1 MPGAAKPA
9 GLCQSRAA
17 PHPEQAEMLRR
28 RHACLL
34 PLALSGTVAWGED
47 GKAPLRIGWSDYPPF
62 QSPGPHGGPQGL
74 DVELLELWAAAA
86 GERLQWLRRPWA
98 RQMTDAAQGELD
110 LIASATPT
118 PERLAFAEFTQT
130 YRHERVAL
138 FGLAGAAPL
147 HRLADLKGRPVKIG
161 FIRGVAFPAA
171 MRRELEDPELQRLLQ
186 PLYANDLT
194 LSALRGRRVDYVID
208 DPATLLIRA
217 ARESGEALEV
227 VLELAVSPV
236 HLMVSKRTLEA
247 RPELL
252 ARLNQSLQRAR
263 QQPEWAQA
271 LARYPGL

>member
-1 MPGAAKPA
+1 
-9 GLCQSRAA
+9 
-17 PHPEQAEMLRR
+17 MLRR
-28 RHACLL
+28 RDVCLM
-34 PLALSGTVAWGED
+34 PLALPWVGARGD
-47 GKAPLRIGWSDYPPF
+47 DRPPLRIGWSDYPPF
-62 QSPGPHGGPQGL
+62 QHPGAAGPVGL
-74 DVELLELWAAAA
+74 DVELLEMLAQAA

-118 PERLAFAEFTQT
+118 PERLAFAEFTQP
-130 YRHERVAL
+130 YRNERVAL
-138 FGLAGAAPL
+138 LALTGAPPVR
-147 HRLADLKGRPVKIG
+147 RLAELKGRSVKIG

-171 MRRELEDPELQRLLQ
+171 VRHEMDEPELARLLQ

-208 DPATLLIRA
+208 DPATLLLRA
-217 ARESGEALEV
+217 AREPGEALEI

-236 HLMVSKRTLEA
+236 HLLVSKRALEG
-247 RPELL
+247 RPDLL
-252 ARLNQSLQRAR
+252 ARLNQGLQRAR